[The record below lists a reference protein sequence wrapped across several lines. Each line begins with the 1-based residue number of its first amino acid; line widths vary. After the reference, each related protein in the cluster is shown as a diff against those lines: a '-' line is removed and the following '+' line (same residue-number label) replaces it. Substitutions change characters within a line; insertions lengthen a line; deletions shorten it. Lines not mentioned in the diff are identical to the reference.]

1 MIAVELEK
9 VIDEKEINDTQKGYI
24 ESLRKF
30 EKLVEKGVLKKREN
44 QLLVDNS
51 NLKYNFQSFML
62 NKPKST
68 KRQLGAFNLSVLTE
82 VQLTVRKKDI
92 PKGMSF

>member
-51 NLKYNFQSFML
+51 NLKYNF
-62 NKPKST
+62 
-68 KRQLGAFNLSVLTE
+68 
-82 VQLTVRKKDI
+82 
-92 PKGMSF
+92 